1 MRAIRTCELRSRS
14 WRRSRGTRRGSLG
27 QRIGQNVT
35 VARNQRDAT
44 NFGERW
50 RDVGGRGV
58 GVIFAGLNAVTH
70 KDYGDALIVVIRR
83 SVRGAVAAWTFRGAV
98 IPGPVGLGDDD
109 EIAAARFVKTVGF
122 GAQDGIQCGW
132 TAFDFVGEIN
142 FGDTRNA
149 FDGFYEGVVGL
160 RERLEFIEDA
170 GLEID
175 VATADAGDGGLG
187 NFE

>member
-1 MRAIRTCELRSRS
+1 IHSTFEFMRAIRTCELRSRS

-44 NFGERW
+44 NFGVRW
-50 RDVGGRGV
+50 RGV
-58 GVIFAGLNAVTH
+58 GGIFAGLNTVTH
-70 KDYGDALIVVIRR
+70 EDYGDALIVVIRC
-83 SVRGAVAAWTFRGAV
+83 SVCGAVAAWTFRGAV
-98 IPGPVGLGDDD
+98 IPRPVGFGDDD

-160 RERLEFIEDA
+160 R
-170 GLEID
+170 
-175 VATADAGDGGLG
+175 
-187 NFE
+187 